1 MAAKK
6 LMDKMLG
13 FMGFEEEQ
21 LEEDEKFRDDRYH
34 EEEETTPAKRR
45 GQVVNLHAQRQLKV
59 VVVEPHSFDEVQ
71 GIADNLKSRRPVI
84 INLEKADA
92 ELAKRVVDFISGCTY
107 ALNGTLQKVGNGIFL
122 SVPSNMDIACELKD
136 QIKEQGIL
144 SWIR

>member
-6 LMDKMLG
+6 LMDRMLG
-13 FMGFEEEQ
+13 FMGFEEEP
-21 LEEDEKFRDDRYH
+21 LEDEEKWRDDRYR
-34 EEEETTPAKRR
+34 EEEEITPAKRR
-45 GQVVNLHAQRQLKV
+45 GQVVNLHAQRQMKV
-59 VVVEPHSFDEVQ
+59 VVVEPHDFNEVQ
-71 GIADNLKSRRPVI
+71 TIADNLKSRRPVI

-107 ALNGTLQKVGNGIFL
+107 ALNGSLQKVGNGIFL
-122 SVPSNMDIACELKD
+122 SVPSNMDISCELKD